1 VNNILAVMASALLA
15 FSALP
20 VAAQSE
26 EFPTKPIRI
35 IVPTAAGGAADFVAR
50 VLADKVQS
58 TIGQPVIVEARPGAN
73 GNLGASVVLEEP
85 ADGYNVMMGH
95 IGLMT
100 INQHL
105 YPDMTFDPLKDF
117 TAVVKT
123 VSYGNLLAVH
133 PSVPVKS
140 VAELIA
146 YAKENPAKLQYSSS
160 GIGGSFHM
168 AMELFKL
175 QAGVD
180 ILHVPFQGTSPA
192 LNALMGKHVDV
203 AFTDQLVG
211 SPQVAEGTIRGLATS
226 GKERSPVLPDLPTVA
241 ESGLVGFDVE
251 GWNGIVVKA
260 GTPADRIAILNDHFN
275 RALRDPEVIKKL
287 TQQGAL
293 VAGGTPEEFATFMQG
308 EFERWGD
315 VVKKAGIEVE

>member
-1 VNNILAVMASALLA
+1 MKLRLAAMGVALLVM
-15 FSALP
+15 SPLSMP
-20 VAAQSE
+20 AQAE
-26 EFPTKPIRI
+26 DFPTKPIQL

-50 VLADKVQS
+50 VVAEKVQS
-58 TIGQPVIVEARPGAN
+58 TIGQPVVVEARPGAN
-73 GNLGASVVLEEP
+73 GNLGASVVLAAP
-85 ADGYNVMMGH
+85 ADGYSLMMGH

-105 YPDMTFDPLKDF
+105 YADMTFDPLKDF
-117 TAVVKT
+117 AAVVKT

-133 PSVPVKS
+133 PSLPIKS
-140 VAELIA
+140 VADLIE
-146 YAKENPAKLQYSSS
+146 YAKANPGKLQYSSS

-175 QAGVD
+175 QAGVE
-180 ILHVPFQGTSPA
+180 ILHVPFQGTAPA
-192 LNALMGKHVDV
+192 LNALMGNHVGV

-241 ESGLVGFDVE
+241 ESGLPGFDVE

-275 RALRDPEVIKKL
+275 RALRDPDVIAKL
-287 TQQGAL
+287 TQQGAI
-293 VAGGTPEEFATFMQG
+293 VAGGTPQEFAAFMQG

-315 VVKKAGIEVE
+315 VIKKAGIKVE